1 MLQRQGTMVLKA
13 QNKVEGFET
22 VEVPLKDIHI
32 LVDPNSPHHGVKY
45 KACAESLEKGMRWPI
60 ILSTYETYWKKE
72 KLWPK
77 HTKEG
82 YGVTNGNKRVLW
94 AIDNDYKMIDSIIVK
109 SKKERDEV
117 NKSTY
122 IFFEE
127 YP

>member
-1 MLQRQGTMVLKA
+1 MVLKA

-32 LVDPNSPHHGVKY
+32 LVDPNSAHHGVKY
-45 KACAESLEKGMRWPI
+45 KACSESLEKGMSWPI

-82 YGVTNGNKRVLW
+82 YGVSNGNKRVLW
-94 AIDNDYKMIDSIIVK
+94 AREKGYDMIDSIIVK
-109 SKKERDEV
+109 SKKERDKV

>member
-1 MLQRQGTMVLKA
+1 MLQRQDTMVLKA

-32 LVDPNSPHHGVKY
+32 LVDPNAPHHGVKY
-45 KACAESLEKGMRWPI
+45 KACSESLEKGMKWPI

-82 YGVTNGNKRVLW
+82 YGVSNGNKRVLW
-94 AIDNDYKMIDSIIVK
+94 AQEKGYDMIDSIIVK

-117 NKSTY
+117 NKSTF